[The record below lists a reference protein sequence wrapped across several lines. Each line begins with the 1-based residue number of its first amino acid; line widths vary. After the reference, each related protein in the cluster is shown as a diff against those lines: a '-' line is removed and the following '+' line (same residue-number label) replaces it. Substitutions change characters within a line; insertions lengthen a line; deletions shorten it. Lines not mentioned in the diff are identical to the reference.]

1 MFKVLVVATSRKTP
15 GGITSV
21 INAHEKGAQWKHFHC
36 RWIETHIDKGW
47 VYKLW
52 YFITGFIQY
61 LIMLPFYNLVHIHTS
76 EPPSAFRKCIFMAYA
91 KFWRKKTIIH
101 FHSFSPDT
109 TICSKYRYLYH
120 YLFRK
125 ADVVIVLSETW
136 KKVCDDVFLLGDKI
150 KVVYNPCST
159 VMSDKKYNKR
169 QQILYAGT
177 INSRKGYVDMIKAF
191 ALIAKNY
198 PDWQIVFA
206 GNGETDEGR
215 VLATQLGID
224 KQTLFL
230 GWVSGTEKDKVF
242 KEATIFCLPSYAEG
256 FPMAVLDAW
265 SYGLPVITTP
275 VGGISDIAI
284 DGHNLLLFMPG
295 NTHQLAKQM
304 KEMIENIE
312 LRNSI
317 ANESIKLSRTVF
329 DMMNINHE
337 IEMIYINLC

>member
-1 MFKVLVVATSRKTP
+1 MFKVLVVATSRKTR

-206 GNGETDEGR
+206 GNGEGR

>member
-1 MFKVLVVATSRKTP
+1 MCC
-15 GGITSV
+15 GI
-21 INAHEKGAQWKHFHC
+21 K
-36 RWIETHIDKGW
+36 
-47 VYKLW
+47 
-52 YFITGFIQY
+52 
-61 LIMLPFYNLVHIHTS
+61 
-76 EPPSAFRKCIFMAYA
+76 
-91 KFWRKKTIIH
+91 
-101 FHSFSPDT
+101 
-109 TICSKYRYLYH
+109 
-120 YLFRK
+120 
-125 ADVVIVLSETW
+125 
-136 KKVCDDVFLLGDKI
+136 
-150 KVVYNPCST
+150 
-159 VMSDKKYNKR
+159 
-169 QQILYAGT
+169 
-177 INSRKGYVDMIKAF
+177 
-191 ALIAKNY
+191 
-198 PDWQIVFA
+198 
-206 GNGETDEGR
+206 
-215 VLATQLGID
+215 
-224 KQTLFL
+224 
-230 GWVSGTEKDKVF
+230 EKDKVF

>member
-1 MFKVLVVATSRKTP
+1 
-15 GGITSV
+15 
-21 INAHEKGAQWKHFHC
+21 
-36 RWIETHIDKGW
+36 
-47 VYKLW
+47 
-52 YFITGFIQY
+52 
-61 LIMLPFYNLVHIHTS
+61 MLPFYNLVHIHTS